1 MSDSARERF
10 ASSAKEQWTAIV
22 TLCFSGAD
30 PETLARETS
39 VSASVLKQKFTAIR
53 YARES
58 GWAEQAIVALGQN
71 GTLRAY
77 AAAKQNGHREPEK
90 VLRWRVSR
98 RLAEAVMSSESSEDQ
113 EEPLVSRL
121 VRVAKLRT
129 SEDFWNFLLSVF
141 SDLSDKDI
149 AHLAGLEPEK
159 KVKRAL

>member
-1 MSDSARERF
+1 LTALDARERF

-39 VSASVLKQKFTAIR
+39 VNLAVLRQKFSAIN

-58 GWAEQAIVALGQN
+58 GWQEAAIVALGQN

-77 AAAKQNGHREPEK
+77 AAAKKNGHREPEK

-98 RLAEAVMSSESSEDQ
+98 RLAEAVMSSEVSEDQ

-129 SEDFWNFLLSVF
+129 SEQFWEFIHSWFALVP
-141 SDLSDKDI
+141 DEEI
-149 AHLAGLEPEK
+149 AHHAGIQPEK
-159 KVKRAL
+159 RKR